1 MTEVRIGADSKS
13 DANLRSSAVQRVE
26 KETVEERVDLPPDV
40 QTTNATEELKEA
52 KRQANFE
59 TYERIHRL
67 YEQKLMELCEEYQR
81 QELRVLSD
89 TTRVQHLKKRSR
101 LSYKEA
107 LELEELKNS
116 MEKLKTEL
124 VYFQR
129 DIYYR
134 TEILEHIKQLQ
145 RRCLRNMSPM
155 EENPTAVEFH
165 PKNVVPH
172 TQKDFCERSS
182 SKRRDESE
190 RAPVVTSQI
199 QNREMET
206 LTKEREAEKKSQQKH
221 QENADTYY
229 LIFLVQRDKVTQLK
243 QQLKQMTDKQVSKV
257 TRIAKTKENWRHLKI
272 SEKFLFKNLKN
283 SLKRLETNIC
293 RVQDEI
299 TARSDLM
306 VRAHELQQQALRNPN
321 PMEEQCCLADL
332 EQCLRKEW
340 STNTGCPS
348 TSAAQK
354 QKSERHFSSHSLLKR
369 LHPRSVLSSLQ
380 KKFRKKL
387 KKSQSLSAYHG
398 HTQSQTENIQEVI
411 PQRVEHYSSD
421 LDEERASSAQ
431 ANHCITQHPLST
443 NVKRCS
449 DRSTEGSHIQVQDDT
464 QSHSE
469 SFHATR
475 EEVAGPSNCDSRSS
489 ACAWSNHETMASQVH
504 ENIPSKSDS
513 LRPSRVRVAD
523 SNDNSSIAV
532 LETEACQRMPSEQV
546 NQSNER
552 TQNEQLAQERMLVRQ
567 TTDDKESNEDHKIK
581 FTIRPKG
588 RAIPAPEEMTEID
601 RLLEIK
607 SETELEELCAIA
619 MSESSVDELRKGKS
633 ASEVAADVDRLLEAS
648 DSQLDLLL
656 AESNSKV
663 FETSVPGPSKPT
675 EELTVQKSASEGA
688 ADVEGLL
695 KAESDT
701 AYSKVFVSSS
711 LMPGPSK
718 SMKGQRV
725 RKYASEEAAVV
736 NRLQNELKCKVF
748 AASNSMPGLS
758 TLNSLS
764 SISGSSNGSE
774 LEVKTTC
781 CDKISYQGLEGPIRI
796 TVKPKGIVD
805 LTPFNVVLP
814 PRDLNRLLQAFG
826 ETCGNTKS
834 STASRKFGQWASA
847 LCEVTLEV
855 DLTNRP
861 EFFNWFISPGK
872 YAEQQGMLVKR
883 LIQLYRMGRVN
894 YNHVNRG
901 L

>member
-1 MTEVRIGADSKS
+1 MMTEACIGAASKS
-13 DANLRSSAVQRVE
+13 NANLRSSAVQRVE

-67 YEQKLMELCEEYQR
+67 YEQKLTELSEEYQR
-81 QELRVLSD
+81 QELRLLSD

-165 PKNVVPH
+165 PKNFVPP
-172 TQKDFCERSS
+172 TQKDFYERSS

-190 RAPVVTSQI
+190 RACVVTAQI
-199 QNREMET
+199 QNSEMQT

-221 QENADTYY
+221 QGNTDTYY

-283 SLKRLETNIC
+283 NLKRLETNIC

-306 VRAHELQQQALRNPN
+306 VRAQELQQQALRNPN

-332 EQCLRKEW
+332 EQCLSKER

-354 QKSERHFSSHSLLKR
+354 QKSEKHFSSHSLLKR
-369 LHPRSVLSSLQ
+369 LHPRAVLSSLQ

-387 KKSQSLSAYHG
+387 KKSQSLIAYHG
-398 HTQSQTENIQEVI
+398 RTQSQTENMQEVI
-411 PQRVEHYSSD
+411 PQRVEHYSSGH
-421 LDEERASSAQ
+421 LHPVDEERASPVQ
-431 ANHCITQHPLST
+431 ANHCITQHPT
-443 NVKRCS
+443 NVMRCS
-449 DRSTEGSHIQVQDDT
+449 DRSTEGSHIQVQDDA

-475 EEVAGPSNCDSRSS
+475 EEVAGPSNCDSRSP

-532 LETEACQRMPSEQV
+532 LETETLQRMPSEQV

-552 TQNEQLAQERMLVRQ
+552 TQNEQLAQERMPVRQ

-633 ASEVAADVDRLLEAS
+633 ACPRLLESS

-656 AESNSKV
+656 AESKTENSKV
-663 FETSVPGPSKPT
+663 FET
-675 EELTVQKSASEGA
+675 
-688 ADVEGLL
+688 
-695 KAESDT
+695 
-701 AYSKVFVSSS
+701 
-711 LMPGPSK
+711 
-718 SMKGQRV
+718 
-725 RKYASEEAAVV
+725 
-736 NRLQNELKCKVF
+736 
-748 AASNSMPGLS
+748 
-758 TLNSLS
+758 
-764 SISGSSNGSE
+764 
-774 LEVKTTC
+774 
-781 CDKISYQGLEGPIRI
+781 
-796 TVKPKGIVD
+796 
-805 LTPFNVVLP
+805 
-814 PRDLNRLLQAFG
+814 
-826 ETCGNTKS
+826 
-834 STASRKFGQWASA
+834 
-847 LCEVTLEV
+847 
-855 DLTNRP
+855 
-861 EFFNWFISPGK
+861 
-872 YAEQQGMLVKR
+872 
-883 LIQLYRMGRVN
+883 
-894 YNHVNRG
+894 
-901 L
+901 